1 MPDSIC
7 ADIIYLL
14 STWISII
21 TAFYKASRQP
31 WLTSFHRVVSTGWII
46 GIVLDC
52 IVYSVY
58 TEYTRLAP
66 RLWAFVLQEWKLRVT
81 VIGARPLSDSI
92 PQALTPSIGDKRDV
106 FGQRDVRKHLMPRRP
121 ASFRT
126 LYSARAIYERLSISD
141 RVSSNLRN
149 Y

>member
-1 MPDSIC
+1 MGGLADMPDSIC

-66 RLWAFVLQEWKLRVT
+66 RLWAFVLQEWKLRVIT
-81 VIGARPLSDSI
+81 EDLFLNAYRCLHTRGQTQTTRPRS
-92 PQALTPSIGDKRDV
+92 
-106 FGQRDVRKHLMPRRP
+106 
-121 ASFRT
+121 
-126 LYSARAIYERLSISD
+126 
-141 RVSSNLRN
+141 
-149 Y
+149 